1 MSSFERALALDFA
14 RLRLAARFAG
24 RCASAGIPFYFARLR
39 LAARFACLCLLSVPL
54 TGCIEHALRE
64 AVRPTEYAQ
73 PPRVAM
79 APASPGAIWPGD
91 TGAGS
96 FLYFDR
102 KARGLGDLVTV
113 IVQESLAATGS
124 ASTELEKQSS
134 ISADATTDLGFTDA
148 LQDLSRGLF
157 DLLGFGQTGTNVAGG
172 GTLNALSSNQGTQ
185 FEGDGSTQRRS
196 SMTGILTCRV
206 VELVGA
212 DLFRIQGKRQILVN
226 HELQMI
232 TVEGLVRRQDIG
244 IDNTVPSTQLAEV
257 KLTFDGIGVIDDKQR
272 PPIVGRIFDWLLPF

>member
-1 MSSFERALALDFA
+1 MSNFERALALCV
-14 RLRLAARFAG
+14 LT
-24 RCASAGIPFYFARLR
+24 
-39 LAARFACLCLLSVPL
+39 LSQS
-54 TGCIEHALRE
+54 GCVEYALRE
-64 AVRPTEYAQ
+64 AVRPTQFAE
-73 PPRVAM
+73 PPRVAL

-113 IVQESLAATGS
+113 IVEESLAATGS
-124 ASTELEKQSS
+124 ASTELDKQSS
-134 ISADATTDLGFTDA
+134 ISATATTDLGFTDA
-148 LQDLSRGLF
+148 LQDVSRGLF
-157 DLLGFGQTGTNVAGG
+157 DLLGFGQTGTNAAAG
-172 GTLNALSSNQGTQ
+172 GTLNALSSNQGTT
-185 FEGDGSTQRRS
+185 FTGDGKTQRRS
-196 SMTGILTCRV
+196 SMTGVLTCRV
-206 VELVGA
+206 VELLGA

-244 IDNTVPSTQLAEV
+244 IDNSVSSMQLADV

-272 PPIVGRIFDWLLPF
+272 PPLVGRIFDWLMPF